1 MENLVCALM
10 SMVLVTTETTI
21 GDITQTTKTAT
32 MTEATIPVLIMEK
45 MDTTMAMDHHHPRM

>member
-1 MENLVCALM
+1 MCALM

-45 MDTTMAMDHHHPRM
+45 MDTTMAMDHHHPRMLCI